1 MLMHIVDIMWW
12 WRKDEKRVVG
22 YTHNLTHT
30 HTRLNTDCED
40 ENLGLGQ
47 DHFPLTK

>member
-1 MLMHIVDIMWW
+1 MLLHIVDIMWW

-22 YTHNLTHT
+22 YTHTHT

-40 ENLGLGQ
+40 ENLGLGK